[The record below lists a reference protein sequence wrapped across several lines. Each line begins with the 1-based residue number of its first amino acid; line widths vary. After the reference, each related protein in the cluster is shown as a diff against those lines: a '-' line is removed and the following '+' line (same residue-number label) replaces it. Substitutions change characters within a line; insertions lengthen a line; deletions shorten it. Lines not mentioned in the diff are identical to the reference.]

1 MCVFAHGLSVG
12 KNALAYARKCAYAYR
27 MDSISLVEK
36 LEARAK
42 AVGLSLNE
50 VCRQA
55 GVARSTFTRWKSGD
69 HTPTIRVLQKMDA
82 VVSEQ
87 EAAVTEPK
95 GGPRHP
101 EPSPPGELQK
111 AS

>member
-1 MCVFAHGLSVG
+1 MLIG
-12 KNALAYARKCAYAYR
+12 
-27 MDSISLVEK
+27 MDSISVVEE

-69 HTPTIRVLQKMDA
+69 HTPTIRVLQKMDE
-82 VVSEQ
+82 VVSDE
-87 EAAVTEPK
+87 ETAIAENE

-101 EPSPPGELQK
+101 EPTPPDELAK